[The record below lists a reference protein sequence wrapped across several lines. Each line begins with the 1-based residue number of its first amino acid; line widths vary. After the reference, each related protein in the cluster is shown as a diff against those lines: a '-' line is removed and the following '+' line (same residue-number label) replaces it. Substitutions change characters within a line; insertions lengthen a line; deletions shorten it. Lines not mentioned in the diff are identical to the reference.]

1 MLSST
6 CPPLETA
13 DLKAIR
19 FIMVNVHKEQKVHF
33 RNYGE
38 KGPFS
43 NIYDENTKYFNE
55 EWWQDQLWEN
65 GDVPAA

>member
-1 MLSST
+1 
-6 CPPLETA
+6 
-13 DLKAIR
+13 
-19 FIMVNVHKEQKVHF
+19 MVNVHKEQKVHF